1 MSIGTVPCFDPRSQ
15 EWEIF
20 RNRVKQFLS
29 LNDIK
34 AEEKKRAVL
43 ITHLSD
49 DAYLLL
55 RNLSHPKEVETS
67 TFDELVDFL
76 DKHLTP
82 TRATFADLGNFY
94 NAVQAEEESVEDWAA
109 RLRGLAV
116 HCAFGDCLDKVYRD
130 RFVLGLKLGSVRD
143 RLCEQDASKLTFAK
157 ALEIAKQTVTARE
170 ARATA
175 PRAFSPAAAM
185 KEEPLLW
192 SGADRAGAAQRR
204 QTSPNRCAVCGMK
217 GHAAERCRY
226 KNYRCQRC
234 KEKGHL
240 KKMCGSK
247 EKPVKNIN
255 LETDSSSDEAPVAVD
270 CRECKECQLF
280 NLRCVDSE
288 PYFVTIVLKEG
299 ATPKFCKARPLPFA
313 IKDKVEAELERLVEV
328 GILEPVNHSDY
339 ATPIVPVPKSNGSI
353 RVCADYS
360 VTLNNDIYV
369 DKYPLPRIEEIF
381 AKLSN
386 GQQYSKLDCS
396 QAYNQLRLS
405 EESQKLTTINTTKG
419 LFKYKRLVF
428 GLACA
433 PAIFQR
439 TIENLLAGI
448 DGVTVFLD
456 DVCVTGPTKALH
468 LERLEKVFQRFQESG
483 LRLEQSKCS
492 FFQDSV
498 TYLGHIIS
506 KDGLQKSPKKVEAI
520 VKVPKPTNIT
530 DLKRFLGMANYYR
543 NFVPNASSILA
554 PLHELLREGARWE
567 WTERQQAAFDG
578 MKRELSSSRV
588 LAHFDPAAQL
598 VLTVDAGPAGLG
610 AVLATVD
617 AAGRERPLAFGSR
630 SLLQSERNYSQLQ
643 KEATAIV
650 FGVKRFHQYLYGRR
664 DPFILKTDHKPLLA
678 IFGKKGGISVTTASR
693 LCKTDLEVE
702 DGCLL
707 RGHRVVIPTVHRK
720 DILQELHR
728 THQGIVRTKSV
739 ARSRVWWPG
748 VDRDIE
754 QTVGACRVCATLRP
768 APPRAPPQPWP
779 RPPRLGCL
787 MRYVSNDDVSDVRG
801 TERRALRSQASS
813 QSVLSTP
820 FQLVDDEGLGDDWQ
834 DAVEGVEQV
843 ESVEPVAQQ
852 QPENTDI
859 RFNSHNS

>member
-1 MSIGTVPCFDPRSQ
+1 MSIGTLPCFDPRSQ

-353 RVCADYS
+353 R
-360 VTLNNDIYV
+360 
-369 DKYPLPRIEEIF
+369 
-381 AKLSN
+381 
-386 GQQYSKLDCS
+386 
-396 QAYNQLRLS
+396 
-405 EESQKLTTINTTKG
+405 
-419 LFKYKRLVF
+419 
-428 GLACA
+428 
-433 PAIFQR
+433 
-439 TIENLLAGI
+439 
-448 DGVTVFLD
+448 
-456 DVCVTGPTKALH
+456 
-468 LERLEKVFQRFQESG
+468 
-483 LRLEQSKCS
+483 
-492 FFQDSV
+492 DSV

-610 AVLATVD
+610 AVLAT
-617 AAGRERPLAFGSR
+617 
-630 SLLQSERNYSQLQ
+630 
-643 KEATAIV
+643 
-650 FGVKRFHQYLYGRR
+650 
-664 DPFILKTDHKPLLA
+664 
-678 IFGKKGGISVTTASR
+678 
-693 LCKTDLEVE
+693 CKTDLEVE

-779 RPPRLGCL
+779 RPPRLGFP
-787 MRYVSNDDVSDVRG
+787 N
-801 TERRALRSQASS
+801 
-813 QSVLSTP
+813 
-820 FQLVDDEGLGDDWQ
+820 
-834 DAVEGVEQV
+834 
-843 ESVEPVAQQ
+843 
-852 QPENTDI
+852 
-859 RFNSHNS
+859 